1 MILLLIVC
9 NVSLLSAQE
18 VQPTF
23 ASYTTT
29 GSATSTKVPVIK
41 KNYFRLGEKVLTL
54 VRHGITTDEPY
65 VVVALHSNE
74 FTASEAAKKFVAD
87 NGGLYLELLNDNQKN
102 IAFSL
107 FNKNVV
113 IDPNNIFTPK
123 GRWLELS
130 AGQKKDHII
139 SQQITGF
146 ANFIIEEL
154 PTDKTIIS
162 VHNNVEGEFSITRY
176 QKGKDLQRNV
186 KLIYTNPESDPD
198 DFILTTDKMI
208 FDELKERKINVVLQ
222 SYQSRDDGSLSVF
235 CTKTR
240 RSYVGV
246 ETQLGHFNEQQR
258 MLNAIA
264 EILNKEK

>member
-18 VQPTF
+18 VQPQF
-23 ASYTTT
+23 ASFTTT
-29 GSATSTKVPVIK
+29 SGTSTHVIK
-41 KNYFRLGEKVLTL
+41 KNYFRLGEKVITL
-54 VRHGITTDEPY
+54 VRHGVTANEPY
-65 VVVALHSNE
+65 VVVALHNNE
-74 FTASEAAKKFVAD
+74 FTASEAAKKFVSD
-87 NGGLYLELLNDNQKN
+87 NGGLYLELLNNNERN
-102 IAFSL
+102 ISFSL
-107 FNKNVV
+107 FNKEMV

-130 AGQKKDHII
+130 AGQKKDHMI

-154 PTDKTIIS
+154 PVDKTIIS
-162 VHNNVEGEFSITRY
+162 VHNNLEGEYSIARY
-176 QKGKDLQRNV
+176 GKGKDLFRNV
-186 KLIYTNPESDPD
+186 KFIYTNPESDPD
-198 DFILTTDKMI
+198 DFIVTSDKQI
-208 FDELKERKINVVLQ
+208 FEELKGKKINAVLQ

-246 ETQLGHFNEQQR
+246 ETQLGHFAEQER
-258 MLNAIA
+258 MLNSVA
-264 EILNKEK
+264 EILNREK

>member
-23 ASYTTT
+23 ASYTT
-29 GSATSTKVPVIK
+29 SVPVIK
-41 KNYFRLGEKVLTL
+41 KNYFRLGEKVITL
-54 VRHGITTDEPY
+54 VRHGVTTNEPY
-65 VVVALHSNE
+65 VVVALHNNE
-74 FTASEAAKKFVAD
+74 FTAAEAAKKFVAD

-102 IAFSL
+102 ISFSL
-107 FNKNVV
+107 FNKDMV

-154 PTDKTIIS
+154 PVDKTIIS
-162 VHNNVEGEFSITRY
+162 VHNNIEGEYSITRY
-176 QKGKDLQRNV
+176 QKGKDLFRNV
-186 KLIYTNPESDPD
+186 KFLYANPEADPD
-198 DFILTTDKMI
+198 DFIVTSDKKI
-208 FDELKERKINVVLQ
+208 FDELKDRKINVVLQ
-222 SYQSRDDGSLSVF
+222 SYQSRVDGSLSVF
-235 CTKTR
+235 CTKTH

-246 ETQLGHFNEQQR
+246 ETQLGHFTEQER
-258 MLNAIA
+258 MLNAVA
-264 EILNKEK
+264 EILNKE